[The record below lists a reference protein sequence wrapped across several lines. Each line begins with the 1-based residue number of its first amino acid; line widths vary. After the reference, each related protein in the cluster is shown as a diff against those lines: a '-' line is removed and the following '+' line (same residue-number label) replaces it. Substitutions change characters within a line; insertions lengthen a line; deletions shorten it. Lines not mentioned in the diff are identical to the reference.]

1 MRAIMVMYD
10 TLNRHFL
17 PTYGNDWVKA
27 PNFNRLAERTVM
39 FRKSYVG
46 SVPTIPARRELHTG
60 RYNFLH
66 RTWGPVEPFDDSMP
80 FALQQNGV
88 YTHLASDGYHY
99 WEHGGATYHMQ
110 YGSWEFSRGQESD
123 AWKGEVKDPE
133 IPETIGGRRRA
144 HWVNRKYMQREED
157 WCQARTFKCGLDF
170 IRTNHAED
178 NWFLQI
184 ETFDPHE
191 PYYVPRKYM
200 DLYPHDYDGPLLEWP
215 PYGPNKQT
223 PKEVEHIR
231 CQYAALLSM
240 CDAYLGRVLDAMD
253 ELDMWKDTMLIV
265 NTDHGFLL
273 GEHEFLGKCC
283 MPFYNEIAL
292 TPLFIWDPRCGHKEE
307 TRESLVQTIDL
318 APTLLEF
325 FGKEIPKDVQG
336 RPLRE
341 AIASDRPVREAALF
355 GQHGGHVNVTDGRYV
370 YMRAPARP
378 ENEPLYN
385 YTLMPTHMRRFFS
398 LKEELAHIDL
408 AGPFSFTKGC
418 KVMKIKSGRWRDWHS
433 FGTLLFDVENDPKQ
447 EKPIV
452 EPDVE
457 KRMIEHMVRLMKE
470 NDCPPEQFQRLGLA

>member
-17 PTYGNDWVKA
+17 PPYGNDWVKA
-27 PNFNRLAERTVM
+27 PNFTRLAERAVM
-39 FRKSYVG
+39 FGKSYVG

-80 FALQQNGV
+80 LILQNSGV

-123 AWKGEVKDPE
+123 GWKGEVKDPE
-133 IPETIGGRRRA
+133 IPETVGGRRRA

-157 WCQARTFKCGLDF
+157 WCQARTFKWGLDF
-170 IRTNHAED
+170 IRTNHGED
-178 NWFLQI
+178 DWFLQI

-191 PYYVPRKYM
+191 PYYVPQKYV
-200 DLYPHDYDGPLLEWP
+200 DLYPHDYDGPLFEWP
-215 PYGPNKQT
+215 PYGPDKQS
-223 PKEVEHIR
+223 PKEVEHVR
-231 CQYAALLSM
+231 YQYAALLSM
-240 CDAYLGRVLDAMD
+240 CDAYLGKVLDAMD

-273 GEHEFLGKCC
+273 GEHGFLGKCC

-292 TPLFIWDPRCGHKEE
+292 TPLFIWDPRSGRKGEACG
-307 TRESLVQTIDL
+307 SLVQTIDL

-325 FGKEIPKDVQG
+325 FGREIPKDMRG
-336 RPLRE
+336 KPLRE
-341 AIASDRPVREAALF
+341 TIASDRPVREAALF
-355 GQHGGHVNVTDGRYV
+355 GQHGAHVNVTDGRHV
-370 YMRAPARP
+370 YMRAPAKP

-385 YTLMPTHMRRFFS
+385 YTLIPTHMRRFFK
-398 LKEELAHIDL
+398 LEEELAYIDL

-418 KVMKIKSGRWRDWHS
+418 KVMKIKSGRWRDWHG

-447 EKPIV
+447 EKPL
-452 EPDVE
+452 DDAAVE

-470 NDCPPEQFQRLGLA
+470 NDCPPEQFERLGLG